1 MAKKFNTSVICDP
14 KRHYMVDVTAKMKVF
29 EGLIDDKCYFTITR
43 ARQFGK
49 TSALNWILRNMSDRY
64 LVIPSSFEL
73 YSQEN
78 WVDDD
83 AFGRYF
89 CTKLIFRSKV

>member
-43 ARQFGK
+43 ARQFAK
-49 TSALNWILRNMSDRY
+49 RIVVNPIFLRIQ
-64 LVIPSSFEL
+64 LE
-73 YSQEN
+73 
-78 WVDDD
+78 
-83 AFGRYF
+83 
-89 CTKLIFRSKV
+89 T